1 MAELM
6 EIIEFLDNTG
16 NVMVQRVPEEGSGEI
31 KYGAQLIVRESQ
43 KAIFFRDGKS
53 LDVFSAGRHV
63 LKTQNVPLLTK
74 KLTSLGYGKESPFK
88 SEVYFLNMKLFNNLK
103 WGTLEPILFRD
114 SELKMIRIKSF
125 GSFSIQIVE
134 PTLFLNKIVG
144 TQGVYKDTDIVSYI
158 KSMILQK
165 LNVVLGEIMKT
176 VLDMPASFD
185 NISIKIKNTLRLD
198 FEGLGL
204 DLHDFFINSISV
216 PPEVQKMIDTRSGL
230 SALGNMDEYMKYQMA
245 KSIEKAAENPS
256 GMASGGMGMGA
267 GLGMGFMMPQ
277 MIQGA
282 MQPGYQN
289 QQQYAAPQ
297 AQAPVQA
304 PVQTPPA
311 QAEAPQAQAPIIPQ
325 NDPPATTQQAPSI
338 VEQQQEQMSSNIQ
351 ESSPNIEQ
359 TETVHEDTKIEDNI
373 TETTDATSVSKPIED
388 PFEKIKKLKQ
398 LMEMDII
405 SKEEFNEYK
414 TKFLENL

>member
-6 EIIEFLDNTG
+6 EILEFLDSTG
-16 NVMVQRVPEEGSGEI
+16 NVMVQRVPEAGSGEI

-53 LDVFSAGRHV
+53 LDVFSTGRHV

-114 SELKMIRIKSF
+114 SEFKMIRLKSF

-144 TQGVYKDTDIVSYI
+144 TQGVYKDNDIVDYI

-165 LNVVLGEIMKT
+165 LNVVLGEIIKT
-176 VLDMPASFD
+176 VLDMPSNFD

-216 PPEVQKMIDTRSGL
+216 PPEVQKMIDTRSGI

-245 KSIEKAAENPS
+245 NSIEKAAENPS
-256 GMASGGMGMGA
+256 GMASSGMGMGA

-297 AQAPVQA
+297 TPTTQASQEQTT
-304 PVQTPPA
+304 VQTPKTEPSA
-311 QAEAPQAQAPIIPQ
+311 
-325 NDPPATTQQAPSI
+325 TQQQTPPI
-338 VEQQQEQMSSNIQ
+338 VEQQKSNT
-351 ESSPNIEQ
+351 NVEQ
-359 TETVHEDTKIEDNI
+359 TENAKITDN
-373 TETTDATSVSKPIED
+373 TEETTNSASISKLDED

-398 LMEMDII
+398 LLEMDII
-405 SKEEFNEYK
+405 SKEEFDEYK
-414 TKFLENL
+414 TKFLKNL